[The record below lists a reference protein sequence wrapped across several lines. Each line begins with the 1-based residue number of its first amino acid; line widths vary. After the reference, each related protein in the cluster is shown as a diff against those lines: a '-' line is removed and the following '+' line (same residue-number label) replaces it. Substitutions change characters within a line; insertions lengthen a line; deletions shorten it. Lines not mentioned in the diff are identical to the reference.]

1 MHAMLSLLLELAA
14 QHSFNMSAGSHTAIP
29 FSSSNGGIYT
39 SSSFGI
45 VGMYN

>member
-14 QHSFNMSAGSHTAIP
+14 QHSFNMSAGPHTAMP

-39 SSSFGI
+39 SSGCGI
-45 VGMYN
+45 AGK